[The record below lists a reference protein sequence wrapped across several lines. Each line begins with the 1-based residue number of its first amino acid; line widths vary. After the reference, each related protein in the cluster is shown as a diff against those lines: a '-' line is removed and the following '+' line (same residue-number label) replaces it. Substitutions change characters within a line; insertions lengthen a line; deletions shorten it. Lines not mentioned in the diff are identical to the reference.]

1 MDTFDLLKQLVSEK
15 TDADVLLSSTMKDL
29 KLDSI
34 DLVDLLVTLEE
45 QLKIRFRDEEMLQ
58 LKTVEDVVRLVDA
71 KRHI

>member
-45 QLKIRFRDEEMLQ
+45 KLKIRFRDEEMLQ